1 MSNTG
6 MDIKLSDILLITLDQ
21 FLETT
26 KTKDKDNNLR
36 GRTFFQKIVYFVSQ
50 YFKINTSYRAGL
62 YGPYSYKVAYA
73 IEELCTL
80 NFIHE
85 EVIPLPSGYLYIYT
99 LTDDGKKICEKLR
112 NDRQKEYEIVRKII
126 QAIPHDQDKLI
137 TAAKVH
143 YIMKVM
149 NVKGTDDIINWA
161 RSVGWNLTK
170 NEVEEA
176 FEYIKE
182 LEKIKNV

>member
-1 MSNTG
+1 MHL
-6 MDIKLSDILLITLDQ
+6 KLSDLLLITLDA

-26 KTKDKDNNLR
+26 QDNKLK
-36 GRTFFQKIVYFVSQ
+36 GRTFFQKIAYFVSQ
-50 YFKINTSYRAGL
+50 YFNMNTSYRAGL

-99 LTDDGKKICEKLR
+99 LTADGETICKELR
-112 NDRQKEYEIVRKII
+112 NSRQKEYEIVKKII
-126 QAIPHDQDKLI
+126 QIIPHEQDKLI

-143 YIMKVM
+143 YIIKVM
-149 NVKGTDDIINWA
+149 GAKETDDVINKA
-161 RSVGWNLTK
+161 RLVGWDLMK

-176 FEYIKE
+176 IKYIGE

>member
-1 MSNTG
+1 
-6 MDIKLSDILLITLDQ
+6 MDIKLSDLLLITLDA

-26 KTKDKDNNLR
+26 KENELR
-36 GRTFFQKIVYFVSQ
+36 GRTFFQKTVYFVSQ
-50 YFKINTSYRAGL
+50 YFNVNTSYRAGL

-99 LTDDGKKICEKLR
+99 LTDDGKTICNELR
-112 NDRQKEYEIVRKII
+112 NSRQKEYEIVRKMI
-126 QAIPHDQDKLI
+126 QTIPHEQEKLI

-143 YIMKVM
+143 YITKVM
-149 NVKGTDDIINWA
+149 AAKETDDVINRA
-161 RSVGWNLTK
+161 RSVGWDLMK

-176 FEYIKE
+176 LKYIRE
-182 LEKIKNV
+182 LEKIKDV